1 MPPKHTEVTD
11 KLIEIIQKANQ
22 NIRIIQPY
30 VQNVE
35 EVESALFEAIDKRG
49 VSVEII
55 TARNR
60 DQPIYKSFLNS
71 DLFSELL
78 KKGVKVYEEP
88 YKYLHMKA
96 VDVDD
101 GRFLTIG
108 SLNQDHCSFYQNNE
122 ANVLITNDKGTKTP
136 EYDQFQT
143 IYRNLKN
150 ESRLV
155 DPEETYGWSSY
166 VENRFWRVSLFAIR
180 WFCLNREIRESKKR
194 DQEKK

>member
-11 KLIEIIQKANQ
+11 KLLEIIQKAEK
-22 NIRIIQPY
+22 NIKIIQPY

-35 EVESALFEAIDKRG
+35 EIESALVEAIEKRG
-49 VSVEII
+49 VEVEII

-88 YKYLHMKA
+88 YKFLHMKA
-96 VDVDD
+96 VNVDN

-122 ANVLITNDKGTKTP
+122 ANVLLTNQKGIKTE
-136 EYDQFQT
+136 EYKQFEQ
-143 IYRNLKN
+143 IYNNLRN
-150 ESRLV
+150 ECRMV
-155 DPEETYGWSSY
+155 DPSETYGWSSY
-166 VENRFWRVSLFAIR
+166 IENRFWRVSLFAIR
-180 WFCLNREIRESKKR
+180 WFCLNREIRKSKKL
-194 DQEKK
+194 